1 MAGDKSYRL
10 QSVTKKKNTSSKM
23 KLKKKKKRVEKKQC
37 TILTQSISK

>member
-23 KLKKKKKRVEKKQC
+23 KLKKKKRVEKKQC

>member
-23 KLKKKKKRVEKKQC
+23 KLKKKKSREETMYYINTKHF
-37 TILTQSISK
+37 

>member
-23 KLKKKKKRVEKKQC
+23 KLKKKKKSREETMYYINTKHF
-37 TILTQSISK
+37 